1 MDQQQVLQWQALWV
15 EQQVKEL
22 KMALIQLDT
31 RVPLMAQ
38 APQID
43 FNQLANNTLNLYDN
57 IKQRGQQ
64 GVLSRLLAQNMGE
77 NGQPDL
83 NKALQAVQS
92 NPRQAYQPALINT
105 LSGLLKQQRAEEL
118 KAQQDAEKFKND
130 SAKTIAETEDK
141 RLGNTQK
148 GQTLLA
154 NLIATSTDATDAAR
168 KLATFGQQYG
178 LPKDLI
184 DSTLM
189 DLKNLA
195 DNNQGSPEA
204 FQTMQKSFG
213 LLGSDKPLEYMMPNA
228 NTVANNETS
237 AANNVRTTNATL
249 SGQQTQKE
257 IADANRKQ
265 SDAHFQYQQ
274 YIQKNKPIGSF
285 VDIDG
290 YRRVEFADGTSMRS
304 VGEDGQ
310 PIKVQTKASGTPKL
324 SDKAL
329 SMVGDMNVQLSTS
342 NQNKSKIDDL
352 IKDIEG
358 GKLNLSAASQGGAWL
373 MNRAGLSDENTRGI
387 ENFQTALN
395 QAVNDL
401 LLMAKGVQT
410 EGDAQRAAQVI
421 AANPPRDNKAALQTL
436 ERLAT
441 IQQNTIDVL
450 NNNINNVYDNYG
462 VLRPQQGLKPP
473 SDNPPLG
480 GMSFKVNDVAKAAK
494 ARGVSISEMERIIKS
509 TGGTIV
515 K

>member
-1 MDQQQVLQWQALWV
+1 
-15 EQQVKEL
+15 
-22 KMALIQLDT
+22 MALIQLDT

-92 NPRQAYQPALINT
+92 NPNQAYQPALVNT
-105 LSGLLKQQRAEEL
+105 LSGLIKQQKAEEL

-154 NLIATSTDATDAAR
+154 NLIATSTDVTDAAN

-195 DNNQGSPEA
+195 NNNQGSPEA
-204 FQTMQKSFG
+204 FKTIQKSFG
-213 LLGSDKPLEYMMPNA
+213 LLGSDKPIDYMMPNA
-228 NTVANNETS
+228 NNVLDNETS
-237 AANNVRTTNATL
+237 VKNNILNNQTSLINNQNTVRATL
-249 SGQQTQKE
+249 SGQQIQKE

-342 NQNKSKIDDL
+342 NQNKSKIDGL

-473 SDNPPLG
+473 VDDQPKG
-480 GMSFKVNDVAKAAK
+480 GMSFRANDVLKAAK
-494 ARGVSISEMERIIKS
+494 ARGITIQEMERIIKS
-509 TGGTIV
+509 SGGTIV

>member
-1 MDQQQVLQWQALWV
+1 
-15 EQQVKEL
+15 
-22 KMALIQLDT
+22 MALTQLDT
-31 RVPLMAQ
+31 RVALAAQ

-43 FNQLANNTLNLYDN
+43 FNQLANNTLSLYDN
-57 IKQRGQQ
+57 VQQRGQQ

-83 NKALQAVQS
+83 NKALQSVQS

-154 NLIATSTDATDAAR
+154 NLIATSTDTTDAAR
-168 KLATFGQQYG
+168 KLSILGQQYG

-184 DSTLM
+184 DSTLS

-195 DNNQGSPEA
+195 DNNQGNPEA
-204 FQTMQKSFG
+204 FKAMQKSFG
-213 LLGSDKPLEYMMPNA
+213 LLGSDKPIEYLMPNA
-228 NTVANNETS
+228 NNVLDNETS
-237 AANNVRTTNATL
+237 VKNNILNNQTSLTNNQNTVRATL
-249 SGQQTQKE
+249 SGQQIQKE

-310 PIKVQTKASGTPKL
+310 PVKVQVKSATGQMSPTMQKELFETDDAISSGMAVISGLK
-324 SDKAL
+324 DAL
-329 SMVGDMNVQLSTS
+329 
-342 NQNKSKIDDL
+342 
-352 IKDIEG
+352 
-358 GKLNLSAASQGGAWL
+358 KLNKTSYSGVGAIQ
-373 MNRAGLSDENTRGI
+373 R
-387 ENFQTALN
+387 
-395 QAVNDL
+395 
-401 LLMAKGVQT
+401 AKGVGFVSDSEEAKNTVLIDNIVTGNALNALKATFGAAPT
-410 EGDAQRAAQVI
+410 EGERKILLDLQGSANLPANQREAIWERAI
-421 AANPPRDNKAALQTL
+421 KAA
-436 ERLAT
+436 ERRVKYN
-441 IQQNTIDVL
+441 QQKAEALRNGSYTSTTYKAYSDDEEDSPNTEGMSYRVDDVL
-450 NNNINNVYDNYG
+450 
-462 VLRPQQGLKPP
+462 
-473 SDNPPLG
+473 
-480 GMSFKVNDVAKAAK
+480 KAAK
-494 ARGVSISEMERIIKS
+494 ARGVSVPEMERIIKS
-509 TGGTIV
+509 SGGTIV

>member
-1 MDQQQVLQWQALWV
+1 
-15 EQQVKEL
+15 
-22 KMALIQLDT
+22 MALIQLDT

-38 APQID
+38 TPQID

-92 NPRQAYQPALINT
+92 NPRQAYQPALVNT

-118 KAQQDAEKFKND
+118 KARQDALKSDADLN
-130 SAKTIAETEDK
+130 KTYAETRDK
-141 RLGNTQK
+141 ELGNTQK
-148 GQTLLA
+148 GQALLS

-184 DSTLM
+184 DSTLI

-195 DNNQGSPEA
+195 NNNQGSPEA

-290 YRRVEFADGTSMRS
+290 YRRVEFSDGTSMRS

-310 PIKVQTKASGTPKL
+310 PIKVQVKGGTGQMSPTMQKELFETDDAVSSGMAVISGLNDALKL
-324 SDKAL
+324 
-329 SMVGDMNVQLSTS
+329 
-342 NQNKSKIDDL
+342 NKSSYS
-352 IKDIEG
+352 G
-358 GKLNLSAASQGGAWL
+358 VGAIQ
-373 MNRAGLSDENTRGI
+373 R
-387 ENFQTALN
+387 
-395 QAVNDL
+395 
-401 LLMAKGVQT
+401 AKGVGFVSDSEEAKNTVLIDNIVTGNALNALKATFGAAPT
-410 EGDAQRAAQVI
+410 EGERKILLDLQGSANLPANQREAIWDRAI
-421 AANPPRDNKAALQTL
+421 KAA
-436 ERLAT
+436 ERRVKYN
-441 IQQNTIDVL
+441 QQKAEALRNGSYTSTTYKAYSDDVDSPNTE
-450 NNNINNVYDNYG
+450 
-462 VLRPQQGLKPP
+462 GL
-473 SDNPPLG
+473 SYR
-480 GMSFKVNDVAKAAK
+480 VNDVAKAAK
-494 ARGVSISEMERIIKS
+494 ARGISISEMERIIKS
-509 TGGTIV
+509 SGGTIV